1 MMKTHN
7 REDTV
12 LEFHSKFNHPID
24 EPWTVKLLEF
34 RLKLIR
40 EESGEV
46 MEEFCNML
54 IDLERGK
61 NVSLQQKN
69 NLLEEAEQSIKPLH
83 ERLER
88 LKVADKE
95 ITSRLKQSRAIIE
108 GITDKSCS
116 HAADIE
122 LLTEEDFLSSQ
133 RYQKD
138 RKEIKAKLK
147 NLAVIKKYA
156 ALR

>member
-1 MMKTHN
+1 MNMMKTHN

-12 LEFHSKFNHPID
+12 LEFHSKFNHPIE

-69 NLLEEAEQSIKPLH
+69 NLLKELCDLQYVLSGAAVALGLDIQVAFNRVHDSNMSKLDDNGKPVYREDGKIIKGPNY
-83 ERLER
+83 RPPNLED
-88 LKVADKE
+88 LVK
-95 ITSRLKQSRAIIE
+95 
-108 GITDKSCS
+108 
-116 HAADIE
+116 
-122 LLTEEDFLSSQ
+122 
-133 RYQKD
+133 
-138 RKEIKAKLK
+138 
-147 NLAVIKKYA
+147 
-156 ALR
+156 